1 MNKEI
6 INHGP
11 GLKNIESVANQ
22 IRSTQSLHIVMF
34 ADLLI
39 RYIEITLKRNDL
51 SRLQSIALHNLVLN
65 GGSLTPTEL
74 AKAMFRSKHSMT
86 KIIDS
91 LEERGLAVRNGNQ
104 KDRRSTHIQIT
115 LNGLKYVKQDIQK
128 GDIWMQEATDTLS
141 STEKEFLAQISDQ
154 LFKKITE
161 IINGMPLN
169 NKID

>member
-1 MNKEI
+1 
-6 INHGP
+6 
-11 GLKNIESVANQ
+11 
-22 IRSTQSLHIVMF
+22 
-34 ADLLI
+34 
-39 RYIEITLKRNDL
+39 
-51 SRLQSIALHNLVLN
+51 
-65 GGSLTPTEL
+65 
-74 AKAMFRSKHSMT
+74 MT

-91 LEERGLAVRNGNQ
+91 LEERDLAIRNGNQ

-154 LFKKITE
+154 VFKKITE